1 MHILI
6 CVCGIV
12 PCTDKSTNCFLVAG
26 VLYVWSG
33 WNAARKMTS
42 SLLYPLICRCRTT
55 PQPPFLASCMKTKN
69 ALNFSYCWWKIGSPA
84 TVGWVSS
91 ISILQASQIGNG
103 HQPLWF
109 WGGLSGYTV
118 KHQLDIGHEPWELE
132 CVFLILI
139 KSHQESSKVP
149 FPTQHANMIKCFY
162 IFVQI
167 IATSAGVTRRPLNW
181 GWGITVLCPHIYI
194 YFFLY
199 MI

>member
-1 MHILI
+1 MECCQKNDKQLI
-6 CVCGIV
+6 VSSDLSLPYYPAATFSCLVYE
-12 PCTDKSTNCFLVAG
+12 DKKCLEFQLLLMEDWKSCDSWLGFFHK
-26 VLYVWSG
+26 YS
-33 WNAARKMTS
+33 S
-42 SLLYPLICRCRTT
+42 SLPDRKWSSTT
-55 PQPPFLASCMKTKN
+55 LV
-69 ALNFSYCWWKIGSPA
+69 L
-84 TVGWVSS
+84 
-91 ISILQASQIGNG
+91 
-103 HQPLWF
+103 
-109 WGGLSGYTV
+109 GGLSGYTV

-194 YFFLY
+194 YFFFVY
-199 MI
+199 DIVTVYRFFMDFFPRCS